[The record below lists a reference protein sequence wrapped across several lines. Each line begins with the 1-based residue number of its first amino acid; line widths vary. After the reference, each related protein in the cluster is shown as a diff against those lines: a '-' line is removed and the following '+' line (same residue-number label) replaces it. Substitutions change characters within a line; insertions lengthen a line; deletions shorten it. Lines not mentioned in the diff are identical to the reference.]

1 MTPTLEI
8 IPGSMVTSSEFNVPP
23 EILLAF
29 PALGTL
35 FWASVMVAMPYSV
48 GPGQFGCQRLA
59 SCMPYSFL
67 LLPYFS
73 GVLVTPPERGSQEE
87 EMGLGTKK

>member
-8 IPGSMVTSSEFNVPP
+8 IPGSMVTSSEFSVRP

-35 FWASVMVAMPYSV
+35 FWVSVMVAMPYPL
-48 GPGQFGCQRLA
+48 GPGQFGCRRLA

-73 GVLVTPPERGSQEE
+73 GVLVAPHERGSQEKE
-87 EMGLGTKK
+87 TGLSTKK